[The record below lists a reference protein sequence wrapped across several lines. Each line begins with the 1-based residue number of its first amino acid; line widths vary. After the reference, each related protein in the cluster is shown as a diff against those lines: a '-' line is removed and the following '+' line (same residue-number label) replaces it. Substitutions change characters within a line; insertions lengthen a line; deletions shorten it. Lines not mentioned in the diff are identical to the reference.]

1 MIFER
6 VPLAHAL
13 GGILAHSL
21 QTADRVLRKGALVD
35 AAAFALL
42 QAAGFEA
49 VTIARL
55 EPGDMPEGEAA
66 SYLGELL
73 LGPWAAAFAGCAWAR
88 QPDCRVSGFVAAGR
102 RAHRAAEP
110 D

>member
-13 GGILAHSL
+13 GGILAHNL

-35 AAAFALL
+35 ASVFALL
-42 QAAGFEA
+42 QAVGFDS

-55 EPGDMPEGEAA
+55 EPGDVPEGEAA
-66 SYLGELL
+66 STLAELL
-73 LGPWAAAFAGCAWAR
+73 QGPWGCG
-88 QPDCRVSGFVAAGR
+88 VR
-102 RAHRAAEP
+102 RMCMGA
-110 D
+110 